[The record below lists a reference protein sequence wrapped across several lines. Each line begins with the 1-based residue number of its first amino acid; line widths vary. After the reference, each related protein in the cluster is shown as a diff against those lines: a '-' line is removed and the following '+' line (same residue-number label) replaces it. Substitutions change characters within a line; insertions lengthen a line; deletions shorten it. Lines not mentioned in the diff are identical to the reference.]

1 VRGTDHPDTLIAR
14 NNVAMAYRDAG
25 RSVEAIP
32 LLERALADC
41 ERVLGANHPNTK
53 VVRENLAALTA

>member
-1 VRGTDHPDTLIAR
+1 
-14 NNVAMAYRDAG
+14 MAYRDAG

-41 ERVLGANHPNTK
+41 ERVLGTNHPNTK